1 MAQVTV
7 SINGR
12 DYRVVCDDGQEA
24 HVSRL
29 GVYVDKR
36 VGELVAAVGNVGDA
50 RVLVMVS
57 LLLADELSEAYSDLD
72 VAKAANG
79 GATAKLKAEETLG
92 ANIENLAKRIEN
104 IAERLEEA

>member
-1 MAQVTV
+1 MAKVTV

-12 DYRVVCDDGQEA
+12 DFQVVCDDGQEA

-36 VGELVAAVGNVGDA
+36 AGELVAAVGNVGDA
-50 RVLVMVS
+50 RLLVMVS

-72 VAKAANG
+72 IAKAANG
-79 GATAKLKAEETLG
+79 GATAKLNAEETLG

-104 IAERLEEA
+104 IAERLKQA

>member
-36 VGELVAAVGNVGDA
+36 VGDA
-50 RVLVMVS
+50 GLLVMVS
-57 LLLADELSEAYSDLD
+57 LLLADELSKAYSDLD

-79 GATAKLKAEETLG
+79 GATAKLNAEEALG

-104 IAERLEEA
+104 IAERLEQA

>member
-7 SINGR
+7 SINER
-12 DYRVVCDDGQEA
+12 DYQVICDDGQEA

-29 GVYVDKR
+29 GVYIDKR

-50 RVLVMVS
+50 RLLVMVS

-72 VAKAANG
+72 VAKATNG
-79 GATAKLKAEETLG
+79 DATARLNAGVTFG
-92 ANIENLAKRIEN
+92 VNIENLAKRIED
-104 IAERLEEA
+104 IAERLEKA